1 MSLVQGA
8 AGFCVFASSVYNY
21 IAGMKVN
28 DIIVGEK
35 EVGDASVKLVTSHVS
50 NHRRMC
56 VVASAVMLVDA
67 CCELLCYS
75 DSNGKYVTYYGL
87 QHSRLAK

>member
-8 AGFCVFASSVYNY
+8 AGFCVLASSVYNY

-28 DIIVGEK
+28 DIIVGE
-35 EVGDASVKLVTSHVS
+35 EVGDATVILVTSHVS
-50 NHRRMC
+50 SHRSMC

-75 DSNGKYVTYYGL
+75 DSNGKYVTYGL
-87 QHSRLAK
+87 QQSRLAK

>member
-21 IAGMKVN
+21 IAVMKVN

-35 EVGDASVKLVTSHVS
+35 EVGDTTVKLVTSHVS
-50 NHRRMC
+50 SHRKMC

-67 CCELLCYS
+67 CELLCYS
-75 DSNGKYVTYYGL
+75 DSNGKYVTYGL
-87 QHSRLAK
+87 QQSRLAK